1 MGEDFIVMLSFKFP
15 TTLPLLTILVL
26 EPIVVLLSL
35 NDVSFFS
42 FVDILGGGGFAF
54 LLLWVP
60 WHHVVLRMCL
70 EAKPLDVVC
79 NLALDFVKEHTNVV
93 SFIQMIKNQ
102 GGFCLG

>member
-1 MGEDFIVMLSFKFP
+1 
-15 TTLPLLTILVL
+15 
-26 EPIVVLLSL
+26 
-35 NDVSFFS
+35 
-42 FVDILGGGGFAF
+42 
-54 LLLWVP
+54 
-60 WHHVVLRMCL
+60 MCL